1 MRLRRKCA
9 MKPKKQT
16 NKQTQFNYFG
26 GLRHILSFFVSDY
39 NFNELTRHFRMIL
52 EYLNVEENNI

>member
-1 MRLRRKCA
+1 